1 MTNSPALNFLLQFIS
16 LFNAML
22 LLWLG
27 PSIALHAERPRWF
40 IWLAGGAVMMA
51 GLFFVLHSIILAS
64 SIGAI
69 LADVRVWWLV
79 GWLPLLFL
87 PASWY
92 GMTLWYSG
100 YVNLEIPTRS
110 LKIELPHLWERVAF
124 VGVIALTLLLGLLFL
139 LSNPLPENAAQ
150 LPVLQ
155 LLPNILF
162 ALLFPIEI
170 ILCILLSIY
179 TLRRPRPAVRWMGD
193 EARARARPWL
203 MAVAAALL
211 VVTLLVA
218 WAVLWLLQ
226 FGRALTIAD
235 LYLERTLQLAWFD
248 VLVAGV
254 IGLAVLALGQGIV
267 AYEVFTGKRF
277 PRNDLRRQWRN
288 AIILSTGFGAVV
300 SAALVLQLRSIYIAV
315 LSVMVIAWFYALLN
329 WRNANARERY
339 IAQLRPI
346 VGSQALVDSLIDM
359 HDAATQQLRALC
371 DYVLQTSLAYVLPL
385 GRFVTLIDKPITYP
399 ANAPALPN
407 VPQLDEALREPRTMC
422 VPLDPAKYAALRWA
436 VPLWGQHGLIGLLLL
451 GDKRAGGLYAQ
462 EEIEIARINGERLLD
477 TQATAE
483 LAQRLM
489 LAQRQRI
496 AESQIADRRTRQVLH
511 DEVLPRLHAAMLS
524 TCDDAAIK
532 ALSEAH
538 RDLAQL
544 LRELPAV
551 TQLQLTSRGLF
562 GALRELIEREFAH
575 DFDGVDWAVTPEA
588 AVAAKHLSES
598 QAEVIF
604 HAAREAIRN
613 AARYGRGP
621 QRYLLRLT
629 VGSTLSQPGQ
639 LRLWIEDDGVGA
651 DHGVPSV
658 GSGNGLA
665 LHSAMLAVIGGTLTS
680 AHGANSGTRI
690 TLECSTT
697 IKSSAI

>member
-87 PASWY
+87 PAAWY

-155 LLPNILF
+155 LLPNVLF

-226 FGRALTIAD
+226 FGRAMTIAD

-288 AIILSTGFGAVV
+288 AIILSAGFGAVV

-315 LSVMVIAWFYALLN
+315 LAVMVIAWFYALLN

-339 IAQLRPI
+339 ISQLRPM
-346 VGSQALVDSLIDM
+346 VGSYALVDSLIDM

-371 DYVLQTSLAYVLPL
+371 DNVLQTSLAYVLPL
-385 GRFVTLIDKPITYP
+385 GRFVTLIDKLITYP
-399 ANAPALPN
+399 ATALALPN

-496 AESQIADRRTRQVLH
+496 AENQIADRRTRQVLH

-524 TCDDAAIK
+524 TRDDAAIK

-621 QRYLLRLT
+621 QRHLLRLT

-651 DHGVPSV
+651 GHGAPSL

-665 LHSAMLAVIGGTLTS
+665 LHNAMLAVIGGTLTS
-680 AHGANSGTRI
+680 AHSVTSGTRI

>member
-110 LKIELPHLWERVAF
+110 LKIELPHLWERIAF

-226 FGRALTIAD
+226 FGRAMTIAD

-288 AIILSTGFGAVV
+288 AIILSAGFGAVV

-315 LSVMVIAWFYALLN
+315 LAVMVIAWFYALLN

-339 IAQLRPI
+339 IGQLRPI

-359 HDAATQQLRALC
+359 HYAATQQLRALC
-371 DYVLQTSLAYVLPL
+371 DNVLQTSLAYVLPL

-399 ANAPALPN
+399 ANAPTLPN

-477 TQATAE
+477 TQATSE

-511 DEVLPRLHAAMLS
+511 DEVLPRLHAAMLN
-524 TCDDAAIK
+524 TRDDVAIK

-551 TQLQLTSRGLF
+551 TQLQLASRGLF

-588 AVAAKHLSES
+588 EVAAKHLSES

-621 QRYLLRLT
+621 QHHLLRLT

-651 DHGVPSV
+651 DHGVPSL

-680 AHGANSGTRI
+680 AHGATSGTRI
-690 TLECSTT
+690 TLECSP
-697 IKSSAI
+697 IVKSSAI